1 MPERA
6 NDTVDYVVRFSLW
19 ARFQHAMIILLFGLL
34 LLTGMPRSGP
44 PSRPAGGSSTMWA
57 ASSPR
62 DGCIA
67 AVVRKPFDLVE
78 LIDTVSRV
86 GARAG

>member
-34 LLTGMPRSGP
+34 LLTGMPQKWPTLEASRWIVDHVGGVFAASPDGPSVP
-44 PSRPAGGSSTMWA
+44 PS
-57 ASSPR
+57 
-62 DGCIA
+62 
-67 AVVRKPFDLVE
+67 
-78 LIDTVSRV
+78 
-86 GARAG
+86 